1 MLPKAIRSCLRGRTF
16 FHMALYS
23 SGQYTC
29 LTDPKRLLFPCFLHP
44 DPWIFLQMSHMSY
57 SIISKK
63 AHSLVLYTNY
73 LAVTPYIQKSEPL
86 ISQGLRGAGNRT

>member
-16 FHMALYS
+16 FYMALYS

-29 LTDPKRLLFPCFLHP
+29 LTDPERLLFPGFQHP
-44 DPWIFLQMSHMSY
+44 DPWIFLQMFHVSN

-63 AHSLVLYTNY
+63 SHSLVCF
-73 LAVTPYIQKSEPL
+73 TPIIWRL
-86 ISQGLRGAGNRT
+86 LRIYKNRSP